1 MNNVGSKILLKPVHC
16 LLKIFRCVLLSIV
29 RLTLPHCKT
38 SQLSLIKSSTS
49 SFLKHLLSC
58 FNERLYNTKAAM
70 SDLKERK
77 RQIYTAVDLLC
88 VWGGGG
94 VGKEA
99 KGFTRKINSI

>member
-16 LLKIFRCVLLSIV
+16 SLKIFRCVLLSIV

-88 VWGGGG
+88 VCGGREGGG
-94 VGKEA
+94 
-99 KGFTRKINSI
+99 